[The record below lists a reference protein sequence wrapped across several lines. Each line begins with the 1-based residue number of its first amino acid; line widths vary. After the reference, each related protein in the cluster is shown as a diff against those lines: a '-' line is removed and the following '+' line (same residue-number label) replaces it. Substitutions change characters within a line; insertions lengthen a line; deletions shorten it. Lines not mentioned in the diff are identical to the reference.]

1 MKRAANH
8 QKEISIQGDDPRLI
22 KSIQQQVAE
31 LFFPFLTQFKTSYF
45 SAIIKIRARYQMKE
59 EEKQFYTVMIF
70 SRLSEVFNTSYIF
83 RCFVL
88 RC

>member
-8 QKEISIQGDDPRLI
+8 QKKISIQGDDDPRLI

-31 LFFPFLTQFKTSYF
+31 LFFLPFSHSSKLLYF

-59 EEKQFYTVMIF
+59 EEKQSSI
-70 SRLSEVFNTSYIF
+70 RL
-83 RCFVL
+83 
-88 RC
+88 